1 MLTQYNLK
9 MPHAVYGGENAM
21 DNITAIIKARGAK
34 RVAMFTD
41 KGIEGAGL
49 FALPEEAVKASGAE
63 YYVLDELPP
72 EPSYMAVQ
80 KLVDEFKTS
89 GADLIVACGGGSV
102 DTDRLVIWHDKED
115 AVIEA
120 LSAYLA
126 EAAPEVEVVFEK
138 KTSLTD
144 SLKLVGNDPA
154 SAPDMFIFAH
164 DKIGVFAEMGI
175 LADVNTLLP
184 EGALDGWLPMTTE
197 AATYKGTLYQL
208 PLYFETLLFMYN
220 RRYMQDD
227 QVPATTEELYAY
239 MEANTGRGRYGF
251 VEQHS
256 TAYYSAAWI
265 HGFGGSIISED
276 GTPFPDP
283 EAVKAA
289 LRYHLKFVALMP
301 GETEYST
308 VNTLFLEGKADS
320 TIGGPWM
327 VPSAREAGIDLGI
340 APMPTV
346 DETGKALAPYSGV
359 QGVQVLKY
367 AAENKTEAVKTVL
380 EALCGAE
387 IGIDLA
393 LASGCAPANADCYD
407 DERVANDELVQAMR
421 STAEIAV
428 PMPNIPEMDV
438 MWTVVSNLL
447 TDVNLSGA
455 DVDAAFDEAL
465 SEAESLIANM
475 Q

>member
-1 MLTQYNLK
+1 MKRTISLLLI
-9 MPHAVYGGENAM
+9 A
-21 DNITAIIKARGAK
+21 AILIPLAAC
-34 RVAMFTD
+34 
-41 KGIEGAGL
+41 GAGG
-49 FALPEEAVKASGAE
+49 VDTG
-63 YYVLDELPP
+63 
-72 EPSYMAVQ
+72 
-80 KLVDEFKTS
+80 KLV
-89 GADLIVACGGGSV
+89 V
-102 DTDRLVIWHDKED
+102 WHDKED

-120 LSAYLA
+120 LTAYLA
-126 EAAPEVEVVFEK
+126 ENVPEVEVVFEK

-144 SLKLVGNDPA
+144 SLKLVGNDPS

-175 LADVNTLLP
+175 LADVNTLLG
-184 EGALDGWLPMTTE
+184 EGALDNWLPMTIE
-197 AATYKGTLYQL
+197 AASYKGTLYQL

-220 RRYMQDD
+220 KRYMQDD
-227 QVPATTEELYAY
+227 QVPATTEELYSY
-239 MEANTGRGRYGF
+239 MEQNTGRGRYGF

-265 HGFGGSIISED
+265 HGFGGSIVSED
-276 GTPFPDP
+276 GTPFPEP
-283 EAVKAA
+283 EAVKEA
-289 LRYHLKFVALMP
+289 LRYHLKFVGLMP

-327 VPSAREAGIDLGI
+327 VPSARDAGIELGI

-346 DETGKALAPYSGV
+346 DETGMALAPYSGV

-367 AAENKTEAVKTVL
+367 AAENKTEAVKAVL
-380 EALCGAE
+380 AALCSPQ

-393 LASGCAPANADCYD
+393 LASGCAPANAACYD
-407 DERVANDELVQAMR
+407 DPQVADDELVQAMR
-421 STAEIAV
+421 TTAEIAV

-465 SEAESLIANM
+465 AEAEGLIANM
-475 Q
+475 K